1 MNSNKLIDLREEK
14 NLKSKDMAE
23 VFGVNKSTYSEWEND
38 KIPIPTRRII
48 QLSEYHKTNIDYIM
62 KLSSVRKEM
71 NPTTLDLKL
80 IGKRL
85 HEVRIENKL
94 SLRDLSKK
102 LNTSFSA
109 LAYYERGER
118 LIKSDTLF
126 GISKLGGYSIDW
138 LLGKSDDKYLKK
150 RLKLKKTK

>member
-1 MNSNKLIDLREEK
+1 MNNKLVDLREEK

-23 VFGVNKSTYSEWEND
+23 VFGVNKSTYSEWENN
-38 KIPIPTRRII
+38 KIPIPTRRLLEI
-48 QLSEYHKTNIDYIM
+48 SDFYKTNIDYIM

-71 NPTTLDLKL
+71 KPTKLDLKL
-80 IGKRL
+80 IGKRI

-94 SLRDLSKK
+94 SLRELSKK

-118 LIKSDTLF
+118 LVKSDTLF
-126 GISKLGGYSIDW
+126 GISKLGNYSIDW
-138 LLGKSDDKYLKK
+138 LLGKSDDKYLKEK
-150 RLKLKKTK
+150 VKI